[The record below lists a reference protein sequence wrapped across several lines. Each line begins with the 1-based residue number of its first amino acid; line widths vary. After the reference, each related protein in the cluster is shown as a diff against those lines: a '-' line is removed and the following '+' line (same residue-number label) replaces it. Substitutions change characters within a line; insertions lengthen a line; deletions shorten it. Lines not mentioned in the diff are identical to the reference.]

1 MKTDLVQIHHAS
13 YQQDIPYWVS
23 LVEDRDPVLEVGCG
37 HGRVTLPLL
46 HSGRQM
52 VGVDHDPS
60 ALDYL
65 RERLRELPDA
75 IQAKIALAEIDF
87 LQFQTQELFGAVI
100 VPCNTVSTF
109 SKEERPALFQKAY
122 SILREDG
129 LLTASLPNPLRMYTQ
144 LTDLVE
150 EGDLSEPEIET
161 IFSHPETGF
170 PVQVSSRIVRVPGE
184 PAGLRWE
191 WIYDQLFPDG
201 RVVRETVGTV
211 HYPVLADNYREE
223 LSRAGFQ
230 SIDFLG
236 DFDGSRYQEDSPYL
250 IFTCRK

>member
-23 LVEDRDPVLEVGCG
+23 LVKECDPVLEVGCG

-46 HSGRQM
+46 HSGRQV

-65 RERLRELPDA
+65 RERLRELPDP

-87 LQFQTQELFGAVI
+87 LQFQAQELFGAVI
-100 VPCNTVSTF
+100 IPCNTVSTF
-109 SKEERPALFQKAY
+109 SPGERTALFQKAY
-122 SILREDG
+122 SSLREDG
-129 LLTASLPNPLRMYTQ
+129 LLAASLPNPLQMDSQ
-144 LTDLVE
+144 LKELAE
-150 EGDLSEPEIET
+150 EGDLSEPEFET
-161 IFSHPETGF
+161 VFSHPESGF
-170 PVQVSSRIVRVPGE
+170 PVQVSSRIALVPGE

-201 RVVRETVGTV
+201 RVERETVGTV
-211 HYPVLADNYREE
+211 HYPVLADTYREE

-230 SIDFLG
+230 TIDFLG